1 MIPSFDL
8 FVQEVE
14 HTSRKDQNDENEELI
29 QDYFQP
35 FAVHNDEKSE
45 DVSFDMNHI
54 KAPGE
59 PLNIFPE
66 KL

>member
-45 DVSFDMNHI
+45 DLSFEMNHV
-54 KAPGE
+54 KAEGE

>member
-14 HTSRKDQNDENEELI
+14 HTSRKVQNDENGELI

-35 FAVHNDEKSE
+35 FAAHNDDESE
-45 DVSFDMNHI
+45 DVSFDMNHV
-54 KAPGE
+54 KAEGE